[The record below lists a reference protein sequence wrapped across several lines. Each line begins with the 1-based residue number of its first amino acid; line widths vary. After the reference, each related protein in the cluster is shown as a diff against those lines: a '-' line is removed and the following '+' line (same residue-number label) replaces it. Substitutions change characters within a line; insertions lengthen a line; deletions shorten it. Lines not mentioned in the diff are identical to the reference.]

1 MSSMWT
7 RFWAWYE
14 RHYTLNISIAAGL
27 FVLQVLH
34 LYWLG
39 TDVIAQRA
47 FDQSFWNPSEPVE
60 WALFA
65 VDYTE
70 IPVLVSVSLVYLN
83 ELRKDFSWKPLL
95 FLIFLNTQW
104 LHIFWI
110 TDEFVVN
117 KFSGEATTS
126 SLPAGLAWVAI
137 LIDYLELPVIYDTIR
152 RLVVEIRDKRS
163 LSALAALREESPAEK
178 PA

>member
-1 MSSMWT
+1 MWT

-14 RHYTLNISIAAGL
+14 RHYTLNIAIAAFL
-27 FVLQVLH
+27 FVLQLLH

-39 TDVIAQRA
+39 ADVIAQRA
-47 FDQSFWNPSEPVE
+47 LDRSFWDPSDAVE

-83 ELRKDFSWKPLL
+83 ELRKTFAWQPLM
-95 FLIFLNTQW
+95 FLLFLNTQW

-117 KFSGEATTS
+117 KFSGQEAAS
-126 SLPAGLAWVAI
+126 SLPGALAWVAI
-137 LIDYLELPVIYDTIR
+137 LIDYLEVPVIVDTLR
-152 RLVVEIRDKRS
+152 RLAVELRERRS
-163 LSALAALREESPAEK
+163 LSALATLREE
-178 PA
+178 

>member
-1 MSSMWT
+1 MSRAWT
-7 RFWAWYE
+7 SFWAWYE
-14 RHYTLNISIAAGL
+14 RHYTLNVSIAAAL
-27 FVLQVLH
+27 FVLQLLH

-47 FDQSFWNPSEPVE
+47 LGQSFWDPSDGVE
-60 WALFA
+60 WALFV

-83 ELRKDFSWKPLL
+83 ELRRGFSPKPLL
-95 FLIFLNTQW
+95 FLLFLNTQW

-117 KFSGEATTS
+117 KFSGDPAAS

-137 LIDYLELPVIYDTIR
+137 LIDYLELPVIYDTLR
-152 RLVVEIRDKRS
+152 RLVVELRERRS
-163 LSALAALREESPAEK
+163 LAALSVLRDE
-178 PA
+178 

>member
-1 MSSMWT
+1 MRRAWAA
-7 RFWAWYE
+7 FWRWYE
-14 RHYTLNISIAAGL
+14 RHYALNISIAAGL
-27 FVLQVLH
+27 FLLQLLH

-47 FDQSFWNPSEPVE
+47 FDVSLWSPSDAVE

-70 IPVLVSVSLVYLN
+70 VPVLVSVSLVYVN
-83 ELRKDFSWKPLL
+83 ELRKGFGWTPLL
-95 FLIFLNTQW
+95 FLVFLNTQW

-117 KFSGEATTS
+117 RCSGEATAS
-126 SLPAGLAWVAI
+126 SLPGGLAWVAI
-137 LIDYLELPVIYDTIR
+137 LIDYLELPVIVDTLR
-152 RLVVEIRDKRS
+152 RVAVELRQKRS
-163 LSALAALREESPAEK
+163 LSALGALREEAPGS
-178 PA
+178 

>member
-1 MSSMWT
+1 MRRGWT
-7 RFWAWYE
+7 AFWSWYE
-14 RHYTLNISIAAGL
+14 RHYTLNVSIAAGL
-27 FVLQVLH
+27 FLLQLLH

-47 FDQSFWNPSEPVE
+47 FDGRLWSPSVGVE

-70 IPVLVSVSLVYLN
+70 IPVLMSVSLVYVN
-83 ELRKDFSWKPLL
+83 ELRKGFGWQPLL
-95 FLIFLNTQW
+95 LLIFLNTQW

-117 KFSGEATTS
+117 KFEGQATAS
-126 SLPAGLAWVAI
+126 SLPGGLAWAAI
-137 LIDYLELPVIYDTIR
+137 LIDYLEIPVIYDTMR
-152 RLVVEIRDKRS
+152 RVVVELRQKRS
-163 LSALAALREESPAEK
+163 LSALSVLREDTT
-178 PA
+178 

>member
-1 MSSMWT
+1 MTGLW
-7 RFWAWYE
+7 RGFWAWYE

-27 FVLQVLH
+27 FVLQLLH

-47 FDQSFWNPSEPVE
+47 LGRSFWNPSDGVE

-70 IPVLVSVSLVYLN
+70 IPVLLSVSLVYVN
-83 ELRKDFSWKPLL
+83 ELRKGFDVRPLL
-95 FLIFLNTQW
+95 FLLFLNTQW

-117 KFSGEATTS
+117 KFSGEPASS
-126 SLPAGLAWVAI
+126 SLPAGLAWAAI

-152 RLVVEIRDKRS
+152 RVVAELRDKRS
-163 LSALAALREESPAEK
+163 LSALTALRDE
-178 PA
+178 